1 MGEADTELLNALFKA
16 VTGGKPDPYQIALL
30 NSKSTRIIINKSR
43 RVGISTTLGIKAVIY
58 ALQRKEVLI
67 TAPGLPQSREVI
79 AKYVEPVLRALPSE
93 EVPKLIENTKT
104 LKRFYSGGEIV
115 ALPNNASTTRG
126 RTPALIIADEFSQ
139 FLDGTDETMYEALE
153 PMLVTG
159 EQMILVATPFGDK
172 NKFARI
178 WRGEGGP
185 TWQRTL
191 INYRECPRLLPKIQE
206 IRTGYDDISWSQE
219 FENEFRGE
227 VDSEFPMSLLEKCI
241 DQEMQYE
248 VNAKADMGGADVGR
262 RRDLSCIAKVRMDG
276 DVHRLVEKNSW
287 VGVPFEEQQNRFL
300 AAAKDVGIFRID
312 QGGMG
317 EAPSEWLQARA
328 SNVHPILFTNITK
341 TEMFLSLKRLMEQG
355 KFKMPFDSR
364 LMMSLNSVRRYYNQG
379 RVVIDAE
386 RTDETGHADEAT
398 ALALACWESEQVI
411 SQETLNELGRIW

>member
-1 MGEADTELLNALFKA
+1 MGQADTELLNALFKA

-219 FENEFRGE
+219 FE
-227 VDSEFPMSLLEKCI
+227 
-241 DQEMQYE
+241 
-248 VNAKADMGGADVGR
+248 
-262 RRDLSCIAKVRMDG
+262 
-276 DVHRLVEKNSW
+276 
-287 VGVPFEEQQNRFL
+287 
-300 AAAKDVGIFRID
+300 
-312 QGGMG
+312 
-317 EAPSEWLQARA
+317 
-328 SNVHPILFTNITK
+328 
-341 TEMFLSLKRLMEQG
+341 
-355 KFKMPFDSR
+355 
-364 LMMSLNSVRRYYNQG
+364 
-379 RVVIDAE
+379 
-386 RTDETGHADEAT
+386 
-398 ALALACWESEQVI
+398 
-411 SQETLNELGRIW
+411 